1 MSALALGIVAA
12 PAGARAQPVAQPL
25 AQSGASAR
33 TAVPAVAALPGD
45 AADFSFRSFH
55 ADFRLGRTADQ
66 HATLAVTETL
76 VALFPQ
82 SDQNHGIIR
91 DIPATYG
98 SADLQTDV
106 ASVVDGHGRAVP
118 YQQSDQ
124 GGFIQLQIGSADTYV
139 HGATTYVISYTQRD
153 TIRHFSDTA
162 DDEFYWDVNGTG
174 WGQPFGTVSAKVT
187 VAPEIAAALNGHT
200 ACYQGPEQST
210 TPCESGVQSTGAP
223 TPAPT
228 AAATPSPAA
237 TPTSDAASA
246 PAVFTASA
254 TNLAPGENLTIA
266 IGFASG
272 TFVDVSSDPVDN
284 GDNYTPTP
292 VTGGEVAGWLL
303 SLLGFPAVAVATIG
317 GLIARRNK
325 TQKARG
331 IIVPQYT
338 PPDGIDIMAAAEL
351 IGKPSTRIPAQ
362 LVSLAVRGKTK
373 LLGYPVDSARSA
385 DYSVQLVDR
394 TGLTGYEPMVVDAL
408 FGDKKVGATRD
419 LKRYGDTAL
428 ADKLQG
434 VLDLVP
440 VWLEDNGAYAGT
452 QRTVGS
458 VVTLVVTAVLF
469 LVALVAAISGGSGGL
484 AFAFV
489 SLLAGGI
496 GVIAALVGVGGV
508 KKLSDKGAAWNDYL
522 LGMRM
527 YMQLA
532 EQDRLRVLQSPK
544 GAERVDVG
552 DGTQLVKLYEKLLP
566 WAIIW
571 GIEDQWSKVLEI
583 ELQRTGTTPDF
594 WVGQSAFSS
603 VLFSSMLSGIGTSTL
618 PVPTSTTS
626 GSGSGWSSFSGG
638 SFGGGFSGGGGGGG
652 GGGGW

>member
-1 MSALALGIVAA
+1 VTRLVRFVAVSALALALVAA
-12 PAGARAQPVAQPL
+12 PASAHANAVAPGA
-25 AQSGASAR
+25 
-33 TAVPAVAALPGD
+33 PAVAALPGD
-45 AADFSFRSFH
+45 AADFDFRSFH
-55 ADFRLGRTADQ
+55 ADYRLDRTADQ
-66 HATLAVTETL
+66 HAALAVTETL

-91 DIPATYG
+91 DIPAMYG

-106 ASVVDGHGRAVP
+106 ASVVDGHGRDVP

-153 TIRHFSDTA
+153 TVRHFSDTD

-174 WGQPFGTVSAKVT
+174 WGQPFGTVSATVT
-187 VAPEIAAALNGHT
+187 VAPGIATALNGHT
-200 ACYQGPEQST
+200 ACYQGPDQST
-210 TPCESGVQSTGAP
+210 TPCESGVHATGAP
-223 TPAPT
+223 APADSSAPRDSTGTPAPT
-228 AAATPSPAA
+228 ETPSPTATSTETPAA
-237 TPTSDAASA
+237 T

-254 TNLAPGENLTIA
+254 TNLGAGENLTIA

-272 TFVDVSSDPVDN
+272 TFIDVSSDPVDN
-284 GDNYTPTP
+284 GDGYTPTP
-292 VTGGEVAGWLL
+292 VSDGEVAGWLL

-317 GLIARRNK
+317 GFIARRKK
-325 TQKARG
+325 TQPARG
-331 IIVPQYT
+331 IIVPQYS
-338 PPDGIDIMAAAEL
+338 PPDDIDIMAAAEL

-394 TGLTGYEPMVVDAL
+394 TGLTGYEPLVIDAL

-419 LKRYGDTAL
+419 LKRYGDTEL
-428 ADKLQG
+428 ADKLKG

-440 VWLEDNGAYAGT
+440 QWLDDNGAYAGT

-458 VVTLVVTAVLF
+458 IVTLVVTGLLF
-469 LVALVAAISGGSGGL
+469 LVALIAAIAGGSGGI

-496 GVIAALVGVGGV
+496 GVIMALVGVGGV

-527 YMQLA
+527 YLQLA
-532 EQDRLRVLQSPK
+532 EEDRLRVLQSPQ
-544 GAERVDVG
+544 GAERIDVG
-552 DGTQLVKLYEKLLP
+552 DGKQLVKLYEKLLP
-566 WAIIW
+566 WAVIW

-603 VLFSSMLSGIGTSTL
+603 VIFTSMLSGIGTSTL

-638 SFGGGFSGGGGGGG
+638 GGGGG

>member
-1 MSALALGIVAA
+1 VSAVSLGLLVA
-12 PAGARAQPVAQPL
+12 PASAIAEPV
-25 AQSGASAR
+25 ASAR

-55 ADFRLGRTADQ
+55 ADYTLDRADQ

-91 DIPATYG
+91 DIPAMYG

-106 ASVVDGHGRAVP
+106 ASVVDAHGRDVP
-118 YQQSDQ
+118 FQQSDQ
-124 GGFIQLQIGSADTYV
+124 GGYIQLQIGSADTYV

-174 WGQPFGTVSAKVT
+174 WGQSFGKVSAKVT
-187 VAPEIAAALNGHT
+187 IAAGLVTALNGHT
-200 ACYQGPEQST
+200 ACYQGPESST
-210 TPCESGVQSTGAP
+210 TPCESGVQGTGTPAI
-223 TPAPT
+223 TDSPAPT
-228 AAATPSPAA
+228 DTSSPATSPVASPTADAAA
-237 TPTSDAASA
+237 A

-254 TNLAPGENLTIA
+254 TNLAAGENLTIA

-284 GDNYTPTP
+284 GDDYTPTP
-292 VTGGEVAGWLL
+292 VTDGEVAGWLL

-317 GLIARRNK
+317 GFITRRNK

-331 IIVPQYT
+331 IIVPQYS

-394 TGLTGYEPMVVDAL
+394 TGLTGYEPLVIDAL

-440 VWLEDNGAYAGT
+440 VWLDDNGAYAGT

-458 VVTLVVTAVLF
+458 FVTLVITGALF
-469 LVALVAAISGGSGGL
+469 VVSLVAAISGGSGGI

-496 GVIAALVGVGGV
+496 GVIVALVGVSGV

-527 YMQLA
+527 YLQLA
-532 EQDRLRVLQSPK
+532 EEDRLRVLQSPT
-544 GAERVDVG
+544 GAERIDVG
-552 DGTQLVKLYEKLLP
+552 DGKQLVKLYEKLLP
-566 WAIIW
+566 WAVIW
-571 GIEDQWSKVLEI
+571 GVEDQWSKVLEI

-603 VLFSSMLSGIGTSTL
+603 VIFSSMLSGIGTSTL

-626 GSGSGWSSFSGG
+626 GSGSSWSSFSGG